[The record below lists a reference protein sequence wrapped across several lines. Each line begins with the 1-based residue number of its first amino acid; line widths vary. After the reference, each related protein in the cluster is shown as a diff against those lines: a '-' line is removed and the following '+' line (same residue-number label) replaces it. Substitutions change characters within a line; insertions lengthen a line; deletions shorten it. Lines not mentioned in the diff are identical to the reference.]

1 MSIELLQCISPD
13 WPHFTFSEV
22 VFHERELAFSM
33 QCRECMIVK
42 TPMGEFIALDRLLSL
57 SHAQGISVASVFA
70 GGKNS
75 S

>member
-1 MSIELLQCISPD
+1 
-13 WPHFTFSEV
+13 
-22 VFHERELAFSM
+22 
-33 QCRECMIVK
+33 MIVK